1 MVRHMVEHMFEGMI
15 RGQVTESLEF
25 QAHLQSLDF
34 ISQLGSLFF
43 FFFTFKLFNKE

>member
-1 MVRHMVEHMFEGMI
+1 MVRHMVERMFGGVI

-43 FFFTFKLFNKE
+43 FLLSYLIKNKY

>member
-1 MVRHMVEHMFEGMI
+1 MVRHMVEHMFGGVI

-43 FFFTFKLFNKE
+43 FSFKLFNKE

>member
-1 MVRHMVEHMFEGMI
+1 MVRHMVEHMFGGVI
-15 RGQVTESLEF
+15 RSQVTESLEF

-43 FFFTFKLFNKE
+43 FLLSYLIKNKY

>member
-43 FFFTFKLFNKE
+43 FLLSYLIKNKY